1 MLTFPRRRRIYLMR
15 HGEAAYVAADGT
27 VTDDPRSVPLT
38 PTGRAQAQTQG
49 QVLADVKID
58 RVICSGLPRTQETAS
73 LVVAQSK
80 HAQNAEIEVIAEL
93 EEIQGMKEPREW
105 PPNDG
110 RSVAEA
116 LADMANPWANGAHPE
131 ATFLGGE
138 PFADFAQRVTT
149 HWERIVA
156 DDSWETALLVLH
168 GGVNRMIFNH
178 TIGLS
183 WRGDLCI
190 EQDNCCINII
200 DMDDTTPR
208 RYLIRG
214 VNITAYNLS
223 KDGIVLTNMEATA
236 KRVADTLSGL

>member
-1 MLTFPRRRRIYLMR
+1 MLEFPRRRRIYLMR
-15 HGEAAYVAADGT
+15 HGEAAYVSPEGI
-27 VTDDPRSVPLT
+27 VTDDPRNVPLT
-38 PTGRAQAQTQG
+38 ATGVQQAQVQG
-49 QVLADVKID
+49 KVLADVKMD
-58 RVICSGLPRTQETAS
+58 RIICSGLPRTVETATQV
-73 LVVAQSK
+73 LAQTNVE
-80 HAQNAEIEVIAEL
+80 QPTDLEIIPEL
-93 EEIQGMKEPREW
+93 EEIHGMKGDRQW
-105 PPNDG
+105 PPANG
-110 RSVAEA
+110 ESTAEV
-116 LADMANPWANGAHPE
+116 LADIANPWANGAHPE

-138 PFADFAQRVTT
+138 PFADFGERVATQ
-149 HWERIVA
+149 WEHILG
-156 DDSWETALLVLH
+156 DSTWQTLLLVLH

-178 TIGLS
+178 AIGLS

-200 DMDDTTPR
+200 DVDDTSPR